1 MAKSPLVQFLSTEG
15 NGSGTT
21 SINTDLSSGASYY
34 LDTIRDTVGTGF
46 QVAHLAIVRLMFMVR
61 DSGAFGAGEFGNTT
75 ALSNGV
81 SVVYT
86 EASGEQ
92 TNLTPLPIKNNAG
105 FGAYAYDVNR
115 PTGTTDQVLLSRWTF
130 SKFMGSN
137 AGLVLKPG
145 DKLSADVSDDF
156 SGLLDFTICAQ
167 GYAESV

>member
-15 NGSGTT
+15 NGSGST
-21 SINTDLSSGASYY
+21 SINTDLASGESYFIN
-34 LDTIRDTVGTGF
+34 TIRDTVGTGF

-61 DSGAFGAGEFGNTT
+61 DAGAFGAGEFGNTT

-81 SVVYT
+81 NIVYT

-145 DKLSADVSDDF
+145 DKLSADVADDF